1 MKLRCVFEPVD
12 MGNEIIAV
20 PVGNGAKEVHGVL
33 KLNKEAQEILA
44 LLEKDTKEEDIVNC
58 LVEKY
63 KSNRQ
68 VIEKYVNKVLVV
80 LRKADLLEE

>member
-33 KLNKEAQEILA
+33 KLNKEAQEILT

-68 VIEKYVNKVLVV
+68 VIEEYVNKVLVV

>member
-68 VIEKYVNKVLVV
+68 VIEEYVNKVLVV

>member
-12 MGNEIIAV
+12 MRNEIIAV

-68 VIEKYVNKVLVV
+68 VIEEYVNKVLVV